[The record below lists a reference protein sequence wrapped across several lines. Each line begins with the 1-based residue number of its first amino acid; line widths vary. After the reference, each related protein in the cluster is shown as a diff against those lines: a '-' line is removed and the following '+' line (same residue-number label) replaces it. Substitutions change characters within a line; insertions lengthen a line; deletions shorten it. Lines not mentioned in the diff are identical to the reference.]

1 MIYCICKFT
10 LNTLNRKEVSILKY
24 NEIDMGK
31 RIEALVNEYCKE
43 NSCSKEYFCE
53 SVLYVSRGTLYK
65 WFRGKAMPE
74 NKYLKDMCVLFD
86 CDMGYLLCEPEY
98 TDKRSRRNTDIYN
111 VTGLSDRA
119 IQNIKKM
126 RGRKNLF
133 GEKNNRLNLL
143 LENKD
148 IIPLIEDIEHYV
160 RLKNQKNPDENALNA
175 EAYSLYRKFMD
186 MLDNSKISDK

>member
-1 MIYCICKFT
+1 M
-10 LNTLNRKEVSILKY
+10 KY
-24 NEIDMGK
+24 NNTEIDSAKVGR
-31 RIEALVNEYCKE
+31 RIEELRLESNLSVE
-43 NSCSKEYFCE
+43 NFCTE
-53 SVLYVSRGTLYK
+53 IGISSRSTYYNWVKGKSEPEPHYLYV
-65 WFRGKAMPE
+65 
-74 NKYLKDMCVLFD
+74 MCNLFD

-160 RLKNQKNPDENALNA
+160 SLKNQKNPDENALNA